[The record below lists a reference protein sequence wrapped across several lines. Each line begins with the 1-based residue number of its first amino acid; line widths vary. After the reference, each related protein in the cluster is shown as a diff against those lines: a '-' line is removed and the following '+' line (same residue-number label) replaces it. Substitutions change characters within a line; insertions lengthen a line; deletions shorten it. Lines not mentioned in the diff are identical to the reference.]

1 MSRDLLRTPLDAAL
15 LRIRVIGAT
24 GPWRRLDVVAQTGST
39 NADLI
44 TRAATEDIDGAVLIA
59 EHQTDGRGRNGRT
72 WTTVPRAQIT
82 LSVGV
87 NAHGVPA
94 DAWGWVPLATGVA
107 VVDAV
112 ASATGVECGLKWPND
127 VLVGGNK
134 LAGIL
139 AEVAPTKSTIVV
151 GIGLNITLSA
161 EDAGNPSATSLLDLG
176 VSAPDRN
183 RLVVH
188 LLSELGSRFEEWRSS
203 GGPGPRLIAD
213 YRKHCITIDSRVR
226 AILPGDRE
234 VVGIARSVDEQGR
247 LCIETGGR
255 TVSIAAGDVTHI
267 RPTR

>member
-15 LRIRVIGAT
+15 LRNNLIGAK

-39 NADLI
+39 NADLLA
-44 TRAATEDIDGAVLIA
+44 RAATEDIDGAVLVA

-87 NAHGVPA
+87 KAHGVPA

-112 ASATGVECGLKWPND
+112 AYGAGVECGLKWPND
-127 VLVGGNK
+127 VLVDGKK

-139 AEVAPTKSTIVV
+139 AEVAPTTSTIVV
-151 GIGLNITLSA
+151 GVGLNITLSA
-161 EDAGNPSATSLLDLG
+161 EDAGNPSATSLLDVG
-176 VSAPDRN
+176 VSTPDRN
-183 RLVVH
+183 RLVT
-188 LLSELGSRFEEWRSS
+188 LLLRELGIRFEEWRAS

-226 AILPGDRE
+226 AVLPGGHE
-234 VVGIARSVDEQGR
+234 VVGIARSIDEQGR
-247 LCIETGGR
+247 LCVETDGDS
-255 TVSIAAGDVTHI
+255 VSIAAGDVTHI